1 MKLSI
6 VIPTLNSERTL
17 PECLDAII
25 GQTFPRDQYEIVIAD
40 AGSSDSTLAIAR
52 EKGVDRSVELFG
64 IHVEIQTFKR
74 FVRAGHCYHKL
85 NILLFI
91 DFCF

>member
-40 AGSSDSTLAIAR
+40 AGSSDSTRAIAI
-52 EKGVDRSVELFG
+52 E
-64 IHVEIQTFKR
+64 
-74 FVRAGHCYHKL
+74 
-85 NILLFI
+85 
-91 DFCF
+91 